1 MDGPEDIEVTGRIGN
16 MMLDLGFMLTG
27 LTPHI
32 IILLLF
38 RLDRV
43 VILGP
48 LLEVINGS
56 LP

>member
-1 MDGPEDIEVTGRIGN
+1 MGGPEDIEMTGRVGN

-38 RLDRV
+38 WLDRV
-43 VILGP
+43 AILGP
-48 LLEVINGS
+48 LLEVIDGS